1 MRSRASA
8 ENTKAEDCERIFVRQ
23 GNMNIHMR
31 KGHNYKTSRRE
42 KDNKSEERK
51 HDRSKRLKK
60 TSNRRS
66 TGRR

>member
-1 MRSRASA
+1 
-8 ENTKAEDCERIFVRQ
+8 
-23 GNMNIHMR
+23 MNIHMR